1 MKLTKKFD
9 LSIDEVKDIV
19 KEVFEKDGYEFLDL
33 INNASTKESLLNTL
47 FDIDYGIKVTNKSF
61 TVHAKVM
68 EDNKVF
74 QKKKENNN

>member
-19 KEVFEKDGYEFLDL
+19 KEVFEKDGYEFLYL

-47 FDIDYGIKVTNKSF
+47 FDIDYGRKVTNKSF

-68 EDNKVF
+68 ENNKVF
-74 QKKKENNN
+74 QKKKENND